1 MGKRNNNPPV
11 IDPTANVILLTHE
24 IRKHLENMRIGE
36 TRRQDDLRSAE
47 AKRIDEK
54 MALVAEYEKI
64 IAKAEAK
71 RIDSN
76 RAFDVAAVNIAAAKA
91 EATAG
96 ALAANVTASAETLR
110 KMVESTAKAAA
121 ESLERWAATI
131 ATRLS
136 VLEASRY
143 ETKGRQGLSTPLIV
157 GISTIAGGVIG
168 FLVQQLFKLGAIR

>member
-1 MGKRNNNPPV
+1 MGKHNGHPPV

-24 IRKHLENMRIGE
+24 IRKHLENMRVAE
-36 TRRQDDLRSAE
+36 TRRQDDLREAE
-47 AKRIDEK
+47 SKRVDEK
-54 MALVAEYEKI
+54 MALLGEYEKI

-91 EATAG
+91 ELTAG
-96 ALAANVTASAETLR
+96 VLAANVVTSAETLR
-110 KMVESTAKAAA
+110 KLVESTAKAAA
-121 ESLERWAATI
+121 EALERWASTI
-131 ATRLS
+131 AERLS
-136 VLEASRY
+136 TLEAARY
-143 ETKGRQGLSTPLIV
+143 ESKGRQGLSTPLIV